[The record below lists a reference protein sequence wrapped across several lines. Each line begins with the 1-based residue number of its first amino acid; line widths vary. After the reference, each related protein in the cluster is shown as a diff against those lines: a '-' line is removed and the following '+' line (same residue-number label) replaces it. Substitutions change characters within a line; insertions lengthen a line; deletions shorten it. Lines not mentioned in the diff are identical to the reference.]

1 MAEINRRSVL
11 IECLAIMREELQ
23 ICSKNWNGLEPKEG
37 MEEAWQQC
45 RQKIEILK
53 DMIQSLQSEPVRRA
67 LAALEEGMTPDAVL
81 TDAEEALAALGE
93 LDGRTLREDLVEAIF
108 SRFCVGK

>member
-53 DMIQSLQSEPVRRA
+53 EMIQSLQSEPVRKAWADWQIETAKNGPSA
-67 LAALEEGMTPDAVL
+67 L
-81 TDAEEALAALGE
+81 E
-93 LDGRTLREDLVEAIF
+93 LDGGEPRATL
-108 SRFCVGK
+108 

>member
-37 MEEAWQQC
+37 MEEAWQQG

-53 DMIQSLQSEPVRRA
+53 DFIQSLSSEPVRRA
-67 LAALEEGMTPDAVL
+67 LADWQKDVMENGPTALK
-81 TDAEEALAALGE
+81 
-93 LDGRTLREDLVEAIF
+93 LDDGWEQEMRL
-108 SRFCVGK
+108 